1 MHLKV
6 VSWDFNDHR
15 RSNPVRGRIVYTL
28 ARLGNMLNL
37 ADDSG
42 HASPY
47 GQAAIIR
54 GRLVAWQTYEQLK
67 PRSVA

>member
-6 VSWDFNDHR
+6 VSWDLTVIADPTR
-15 RSNPVRGRIVYTL
+15 DEGRIVYTL